1 VAAGTAEAAVGGALR
16 VTGEVSGATAYALGN
31 ILAFT
36 TVVTG
41 MAASVGAAAA
51 YGYYELNRAVIVPA
65 GYGFGSGL
73 VMSYGTLSHLG
84 AHTILAASDFA
95 YLVLSLEGPRWVV
108 YAVKG
113 KLGKGEDL
121 PAGTILNLKDMQK
134 AGEEIY
140 YLPVSDEEMKNVVNS
155 VDHELPEVE

>member
-1 VAAGTAEAAVGGALR
+1 
-16 VTGEVSGATAYALGN
+16 
-31 ILAFT
+31 
-36 TVVTG
+36 
-41 MAASVGAAAA
+41 
-51 YGYYELNRAVIVPA
+51 
-65 GYGFGSGL
+65 
-73 VMSYGTLSHLG
+73 MSYGTLSHLG

-121 PAGTILNLKDMQK
+121 PTGTMLNLKDMKK
-134 AGEEIY
+134 AGEDIY

-155 VDHELPEVE
+155 VDRELPEVE

>member
-1 VAAGTAEAAVGGALR
+1 
-16 VTGEVSGATAYALGN
+16 
-31 ILAFT
+31 
-36 TVVTG
+36 
-41 MAASVGAAAA
+41 AAAA

-121 PAGTILNLKDMQK
+121 APGTMLNLREMQK

-140 YLPVSDEEMKNVVNS
+140 YVPVSDEEMKHVVNS
-155 VDHELPEVE
+155 VDHELPEVD